1 MNDNTILRIKVP
13 ANLYESVKKQLT
25 LNEAKKA
32 GHNYGAGMEVVK
44 EKKMKTPKDGM
55 KKVKEGLRDGMY
67 NDFAKWKESFPE
79 DTEFKQ
85 ENGYMMAKDKS
96 GKELGKWN
104 PSSMLGS
111 HADDFQYKSLEEM
124 PAKKDRS
131 LDELMK
137 AKKSL
142 EKKINEMEMASKDTV
157 EEAVSPEIMDAIG
170 QIVDFAKDNAGF
182 LAGIGGITGIAKMIA
197 DKIKQDPEAR
207 KSLDK
212 KTGAGSTDTSFFEE
226 KKKDVEDK

>member
-142 EKKINEMEMASKDTV
+142 EKKINEMETSKDKVNEYYGMGPDEVKAMEILGTALAGTAAGAAIISQIKNFFSKEKGDEKPMDDKEV
-157 EEAVSPEIMDAIG
+157 GGMEEA
-170 QIVDFAKDNAGF
+170 
-182 LAGIGGITGIAKMIA
+182 
-197 DKIKQDPEAR
+197 
-207 KSLDK
+207 K
-212 KTGAGSTDTSFFEE
+212 KE
-226 KKKDVEDK
+226 KKVEDK

>member
-25 LNEAKKA
+25 LNEAKKS

-55 KKVKEGLRDGMY
+55 HKVEEMKDDKKK
-67 NDFAKWKESFPE
+67 A
-79 DTEFKQ
+79 
-85 ENGYMMAKDKS
+85 
-96 GKELGKWN
+96 
-104 PSSMLGS
+104 
-111 HADDFQYKSLEEM
+111 HSLE
-124 PAKKDRS
+124 
-131 LDELMK
+131 ELMK
-137 AKKSL
+137 AKKHL

-212 KTGAGSTDTSFFEE
+212 KTGAGSTDTSFLEA
-226 KKKDVEDK
+226 KKKDVENK